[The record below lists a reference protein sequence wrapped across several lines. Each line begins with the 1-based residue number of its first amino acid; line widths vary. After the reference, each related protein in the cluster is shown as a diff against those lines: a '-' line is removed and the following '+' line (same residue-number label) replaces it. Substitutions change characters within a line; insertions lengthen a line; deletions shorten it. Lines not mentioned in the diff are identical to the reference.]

1 MSVTLDG
8 SEISGEKASNTSTF
22 RKLWFAIK
30 LLKFRVILSSV
41 LQANSTSP
49 SESTCLWPCVVRAG
63 RVFFFGS
70 FVFMVVHDHR
80 RRGFAPFL
88 VDFGLAL

>member
-8 SEISGEKASNTSTF
+8 SEISGEKALNTSIF
-22 RKLWFAIK
+22 RKLCSEIK

-49 SESTCLWPCVVRAG
+49 SESICLWPCVVRADL
-63 RVFFFGS
+63 VFFCCS
-70 FVFMVVHDHR
+70 FVFMVVRDHR
-80 RRGFAPFL
+80 RRGFAPFNFL
-88 VDFGLAL
+88 LAKPY